1 MMRMIIRELQL
12 RDLTGVSNLIK
23 NEINMKHQRLLALLA
38 HLAYDLPLKLTGLDT
53 IIGSIAQTNNGNI
66 VGVIIAR
73 KFPLGKVWA
82 IGPVVVDRLYRRSAI
97 GSSMMKLLLRSL
109 KAKGGELVMV
119 SLGGYEQAET
129 LSAATGFFVSLGFFY
144 VKHVFLNRDQAR
156 HYVRMV
162 ALTGSFKENLCKQS
176 ILKISM
182 STRNCYVLL
191 KEL

>member
-12 RDLTGVSNLIK
+12 RDLTGVNNLIK

-129 LSAATGFFVSLGFFY
+129 LSAVTGFFVSLGFFY